1 MHFADTITLLVDDNE
16 IQAST
21 REAILKRSGQRV
33 VVAADGASAL
43 VFLENLSHFD
53 TLGLVI
59 TDHLMPGMNG
69 IDLVCKLRAIL
80 PSIPILVLSGLP
92 NIEDDYI
99 GLNVVFRSKPFPPD
113 ALITLTR
120 QMLDEPLG
128 RIA

>member
-1 MHFADTITLLVDDNE
+1 MLQADTITLLVDDNH

-21 REAILKRSGQRV
+21 RTAILQRSGQRV
-33 VVAADGASAL
+33 IIANDGASAL
-43 VFLENLSHFD
+43 KLLEDPQTFD
-53 TLGLVI
+53 MLGLLI

-69 IDLVCKLRAIL
+69 VDLVSKVREIL
-80 PSIPILVLSGLP
+80 PSVPILVLSGLP
-92 NIEDDYI
+92 NLEDDYR

-113 ALITLTR
+113 ALIALTR

>member
-1 MHFADTITLLVDDNE
+1 MHSADTITLLVDDNA

-21 REAILKRSGQRV
+21 RKAILERSGQRV

-43 VFLENLSHFD
+43 ALLDDPQKFKR
-53 TLGLVI
+53 LGLVI

-92 NIEDDYI
+92 NLEDDYR
-99 GLNVVFRSKPFPPD
+99 GLSVVFRSKPFPPD
-113 ALITLTR
+113 ALISLTR
-120 QMLDEPLG
+120 QMLDEPMG